1 MTISRSGAGDID
13 LSISLWRDGKRLEST
28 EGQWDLKDYVRS
40 FEIFELIS
48 SSTIEASLVIEDS
61 GGLIGTLTGSEV
73 FKLQIRGSIIDRS
86 FYMRSYEIH
95 SRSRT
100 NQNNDIYMVSLA
112 SDEFIKNEVTNVFG
126 NSSVLFKDTESS
138 KIVEQLVTKDARYL
152 NSPKKLFAEETLN
165 QHMFVAPNW
174 RVFDTIYWICQRSI
188 RKSQTAGEFQN
199 GFAFYENALGYHF
212 KSIDKLIDDANKQST
227 DKDTNPNTGE
237 AKLYSYSY
245 SPKSTDSG
253 IDDQFRI
260 DKVVFPKEKNY
271 LMGLRHGTWSGFS
284 MGFNPVT
291 VSDSKMGLSSEL
303 RADALRYNINDM
315 WNKMSHLKGGQ
326 NKNPIQHMDKSM
338 QSLIGYPKRVRYT
351 VLPNQI
357 FDQKYKN
364 NPQKNYEQLVQ
375 LQAYQWMRMESLK
388 QTRLQIS
395 VPGNLDLYVG
405 CGIDISIPGN
415 FKSGNETKEDK
426 RYSGRYLI
434 VGLTHKGTATT
445 MNTEMVLM
453 KDSII

>member
-1 MTISRSGAGDID
+1 MTIKRQSAGDID
-13 LSISLWRDGKRLEST
+13 LSVSIWRDGTRLENSD
-28 EGQWDLKDYVRS
+28 GKWDLKDYVRS

-48 SSTIEASLVIEDS
+48 SSTIEAQLVIEDA
-61 GGLIGTLTGSEV
+61 GGLIGTMTGSEV

-112 SDEFIKNEVTNVFG
+112 SDEFIKNETTNVFG
-126 NSSVLFKDTESS
+126 NSTVLFKDTESS
-138 KIVEQLVTKDARYL
+138 KIIEQLVTKDKRFL
-152 NSPKKLFAEETLN
+152 QSNKKLFAEETLN
-165 QHMFVAPNW
+165 QHTFVAPNW

-188 RKSQTAGEFQN
+188 RKSQTSGSFQN
-199 GFAFYENALGYHF
+199 GFAFYENALGYHY
-212 KSIDKLIDDANKQST
+212 KSIDKLIDDINKQSP
-227 DKDTNPNTGE
+227 DKDTNANTGE
-237 AKLYSYSY
+237 ARLYSYSY

-253 IDDQFRI
+253 QDDQFRI
-260 DKVVFPKEKNY
+260 DKIVFPKEKNY

-284 MGFNPVT
+284 MGFDPVT
-291 VSDSKMGLSSEL
+291 ISQSKMGLSTDMSV
-303 RADALRYNINDM
+303 DAHRYNISDT
-315 WNKMSHLKGGQ
+315 WKKMSHLKGGQ
-326 NKNPIQHMDKSM
+326 NKNPIEAMDK
-338 QSLIGYPKRVRYT
+338 QTQALISYPKRVRYSI
-351 VLPNQI
+351 LPNQN
-357 FDQKYKN
+357 FDKNFTN
-364 NPQKNYEQLVQ
+364 NPQKNYEQLVE

-405 CGIDISIPGN
+405 CGIEVSIPGN
-415 FKSGNETKEDK
+415 FKAGNSTKVDK

-434 VGLTHKGTATT
+434 VGLTHKGDTTT